1 MRTYLER
8 AHTNLVAK
16 WLSQPRLCSRSDYR
30 PLSPGLMAWNNLLTD
45 RHIADAY
52 LLALAVKN
60 QGVFF
65 TLDQGISL
73 AAVQDA
79 QTKHLVVL
87 DI

>member
-16 WLSQPRLCSRSDYR
+16 WLSQPHLCCRSDCR
-30 PLSPGLMAWNNLLTD
+30 LLSPGLMAWNNLLTD
-45 RHIADAY
+45 HHIADTY

-60 QGVFF
+60 QSVFV

-73 AAVQDA
+73 AAVQGV
-79 QTKHLVVL
+79 QIKHLVVL
-87 DI
+87 GT